1 MTDDSSKKLEKLQ
14 RRMLRQKMHRIW
26 QAAQSG
32 KLDDLD
38 EEENRIADIMLE
50 HEEYSDDFSNADSLA
65 DYEYN
70 PDTEV
75 NPFLH
80 ISMHSMIGNQLREQG
95 RNEVSKFYDAMKEK
109 GCSHHQ
115 IIHLIGLILLPLLYE
130 VLKYKRL
137 FDGERYER
145 LLNKYKH
152 TKPEKLPAL
161 LEREFDI
168 KQRHDLH

>member
-1 MTDDSSKKLEKLQ
+1 MIDDSSKELEKLQ

-32 KLDDLD
+32 KLDDLG
-38 EEENRIADIMLE
+38 EEEKRIADIMLE
-50 HEEYSDDFSNADSLA
+50 HDEYNDDFGNVDTLA

-80 ISMHSMIGNQLREQG
+80 ISMHSMIENQLREQG
-95 RNEVSKFYDAMKEK
+95 PLEVCKFYDAMKEK

-115 IIHLIGLILLPLLYE
+115 IIHLIGLILMPLLYE
-130 VLKYKRL
+130 VLKYKKP
-137 FDGERYER
+137 FDDERYR
-145 LLNKYKH
+145 RFLRKH
-152 TKPEKLPAL
+152 KDTKPEILQAV
-161 LEREFDI
+161 LEDEYHN